1 MGGCSD
7 DVRSS
12 NVDALPNHVGVE
24 EIPCWDVSSYT
35 FAFDPK
41 RNQFAK
47 RANALRKRYRH
58 GAVSI
63 GGTIWVI
70 GGKDSTTKWIAEV
83 DMYDPGSDRW
93 HYMGDLPTEF
103 LVSDFAIYAAANG
116 EHIYVMGGLTDAAQ
130 SHQREGGEV
139 ASSISYRLNVR
150 QTLDRYYQDPSST
163 QTQQI
168 VALSKISNLK
178 DTRANS
184 NAVSFSHYIY
194 VAGGY
199 TTIETAE
206 NIRYKQPLNTV
217 ERYDI
222 TNDTWSYVAMLP
234 TARANIGLLRYGDVF
249 LAVGGDTTTPI
260 PSSSTSSRS
269 GIEIRAE
276 NTLELYRPLDGLK
289 ATWEP
294 LPMSPMD
301 GRMRF
306 VAFPWKETQ
315 SLLIFGGIIPGP
327 EGCNCYFASDKVL
340 VYSSLDEKV
349 LHYKDHHWFVLL
361 GSWTVFTI
369 LLFLVMLI
377 RQRHRRK
384 NHASAH
390 DTSETMG
397 MVMAT
402 QDAG

>member
-7 DVRSS
+7 EVRSS
-12 NVDALPNHVGVE
+12 NVGTLTNNVGAE

-35 FAFDPK
+35 FTFDPK

-63 GGTIWVI
+63 GGTIWVL
-70 GGKDSTTKWIAEV
+70 GGMDSTKEWIKEV

-93 HYMGDLPTEF
+93 LYIGDLPTEF
-103 LVSDFAIYAAANG
+103 QVSDFAIYAAANG
-116 EHIYVMGGLTDAAQ
+116 EHIYVMGGYTDAQ
-130 SHQREGGEV
+130 QQLEGGEV
-139 ASSISYRLNVR
+139 ASSISYKLNVP
-150 QTLDRYYQDPSST
+150 QTLDRYHQDPSST
-163 QTQQI
+163 QKQQI
-168 VALSKISNLK
+168 LAISKLSNLNDK
-178 DTRANS
+178 RANI

-199 TTIETAE
+199 TTTETAE
-206 NIRYKQPLNTV
+206 NTRYKQPLNTV

-222 TNDTWSYVAMLP
+222 TNDTWRYVAMLH
-234 TARANIGLLRYGDVF
+234 TARANIGLIRYGDVF
-249 LAVGGDTTTPI
+249 LAVGGDTATPI
-260 PSSSTSSRS
+260 PSSSTSSLS

-276 NTLELYRPLDGLK
+276 NSMELYSPLDGLR
-289 ATWEP
+289 ATWENIP
-294 LPMSPMD
+294 ISPMD
-301 GRMRF
+301 GRMRY
-306 VAFPWKETQ
+306 VVFPWKATE
-315 SLLIFGGIIPGP
+315 SILIFGGIIPGP

-349 LHYKDHHWFVLL
+349 MHYKDNHWFVILYSL
-361 GSWTVFTI
+361 TIVTIISLTVI
-369 LLFLVMLI
+369 LI
-377 RQRHRRK
+377 RRRRRRRK
-384 NHASAH
+384 NNGSAH

-402 QDAG
+402 HDAS